1 MNNDPLSDADI
12 EQLAERLSANPN
24 AQSMSLEEVDG
35 LFCALIASPE
45 MISPSG
51 YLPVV
56 FGENSERGPL
66 FEDSTDFGETVSLLM
81 RYWNGIVSD
90 LTDDV
95 VHLPYIEEP
104 GTDNIPGR
112 DWARGFL
119 RGTRLAPPGWGRFF
133 SDPDEALALTIPVV
147 AGEVDPEWPKEPLTK
162 EKIDESLQSMCA
174 AAARAWRYFAKD
186 RQTFDPRDH
195 SDGAPVEHYR
205 PPFVRP
211 EAKVGRNDPCPCGSS
226 KKFKKCC
233 GSSDIGPLH

>member
-1 MNNDPLSDADI
+1 LNHDPLSDADI
-12 EQLAERLSANPN
+12 ETLADRLSTNQN
-24 AQSMSLEEVDG
+24 AQAMSLEEVDG

-56 FGENSERGPL
+56 FGENSVHVPL
-66 FEDSTDFGETVSLLM
+66 FEDSTDFSETVSLLM
-81 RYWNGIVSD
+81 RYWNSIVSD

-112 DWARGFL
+112 DWARGYL
-119 RGTRLAPPGWGRFF
+119 LGTRLAPSGWKHFF
-133 SDPDEALALTIPVV
+133 SDPHEVLALTIPVV

-174 AAARAWRYFAKD
+174 AAARAWRYFEKD
-186 RQTFDPRDH
+186 RQAFDPRDH
-195 SDGAPVEHYR
+195 SDRAPVEHYR
-205 PPFVRP
+205 PPFVRK
-211 EAKVGRNDPCPCGSS
+211 EVKVGRNDPCPCGSG

-233 GSSDIGPLH
+233 GSSDIGPVY